1 MKLNQTT
8 QYAIRLLIVLAS
20 NQNKFLI
27 IKNIAKHLKISYKYL
42 GAIVTSLVK
51 AGLVESAKGR
61 HGGIRLA
68 RSADEIRLIDILDAI
83 EEPYSE
89 NECILGI
96 GMCGG
101 VAPCALHSSWEKAQ
115 AVIRETFGNSTLA
128 SLEIHADTSL

>member
-83 EEPYSE
+83 E
-89 NECILGI
+89 
-96 GMCGG
+96 
-101 VAPCALHSSWEKAQ
+101 
-115 AVIRETFGNSTLA
+115 
-128 SLEIHADTSL
+128 